1 MNSVM
6 HAVKATLKG
15 LFAMFL
21 WVVTI
26 ITLVVLIV
34 EYTAPVVTILVT
46 VAILYAAHDIG
57 KAI

>member
-1 MNSVM
+1 M